1 MSDSID
7 QVFISAKQWL
17 LSFLAGAP
25 DWLMQIASSLINI
38 AALLG
43 VFLTLF
49 ALMSVLERKILG
61 RIQNRYGPNRVGP
74 FGLFQPVADGIKML
88 IKEDIVPV
96 RADKIV
102 HFLAP
107 IMIAA
112 TAILALGVIPY
123 GRNMTPFA
131 IDGGILFFFAVG
143 STTELAVFMAGWGSN
158 NKFSMLGAMRAIAQ
172 MVSYELP
179 LIITTLPVVMVV
191 GALSP
196 DAIVAAQNGYTFG
209 FVPHWFVTTPWGAA
223 AFLLFFVS
231 GLVESN
237 RTPFD
242 VPEGESEI
250 VAGHMTEYSGFKYAT
265 FFMAEYF
272 GMFAISGLAVT
283 LFLGGWQAPIAGLQ
297 FIPSYLWFFAKL
309 GVLLFTFIWIRG
321 TLPRSRVDQVMAFA
335 WKFMLPM
342 AFTCVVAAAV
352 WHYQGRGLAGWLWS
366 LAVVAIVYF
375 GLSWFLDTGKKFCHP
390 HLSLRRMNSAAF
402 LIIAIVTLAGA
413 LAAAT
418 LPKLIHAA
426 LCLVVAFVGLAA
438 FFFLLG
444 AEFVGLVQVFVYIG
458 AVAVLIVF
466 TILLTRRDLDK
477 PDKFNWGGVVVAIA
491 VFGGLLWAILQTPS
505 VAIAA
510 AQIPPL
516 TVKQIGEVL
525 MTNYIWPLQ
534 CVGLLLT
541 AALIGAL
548 VLVME
553 EKGR

>member
-1 MSDSID
+1 MTGSSVD
-7 QVFISAKQWL
+7 QAFISLKHWL
-17 LSFLAGAP
+17 LSFVSSAP
-25 DWLMQIASSLINI
+25 DWAQAIVSSLINI
-38 AALLG
+38 SAVLG

-49 ALMSVLERKILG
+49 ALISVLERKILG

-74 FGLFQPVADGIKML
+74 FGLFQPVADGIKLL
-88 IKEDIVPV
+88 IKEDIVPA

-107 IMIAA
+107 ILIAA

-179 LIITTLPVVMVV
+179 LIITTLPIVMVV

-196 DAIVAAQNGYTFG
+196 DAIVAAQSNYSFG

-223 AFLLFFVS
+223 AFVLFFVS

-283 LFLGGWQAPIAGLQ
+283 LFLGGWHAPIAGLQ
-297 FIPSYLWFFAKL
+297 FIPSYVWFFATL
-309 GVLLFTFIWIRG
+309 SALLFVYIWLRG
-321 TLPRSRVDQVMAFA
+321 TLPRTRVDQIMNFA

-342 AFTCVVAAAV
+342 AFTCIVAAAV
-352 WHYQGRGLAGWLWS
+352 WHYQGRGLTAWLWS
-366 LAVVAIVYF
+366 LGVI
-375 GLSWFLDTGKKFCHP
+375 
-390 HLSLRRMNSAAF
+390 
-402 LIIAIVTLAGA
+402 
-413 LAAAT
+413 
-418 LPKLIHAA
+418 
-426 LCLVVAFVGLAA
+426 
-438 FFFLLG
+438 
-444 AEFVGLVQVFVYIG
+444 
-458 AVAVLIVF
+458 
-466 TILLTRRDLDK
+466 
-477 PDKFNWGGVVVAIA
+477 VVVY
-491 VFGGLLWAILQTPS
+491 V
-505 VAIAA
+505 
-510 AQIPPL
+510 
-516 TVKQIGEVL
+516 VL
-525 MTNYIWPLQ
+525 SR
-534 CVGLLLT
+534 
-541 AALIGAL
+541 LIDTRKRFATRTYRFA
-548 VLVME
+548 E
-553 EKGR
+553 

>member
-1 MSDSID
+1 MSNSLD
-7 QVFISAKQWL
+7 QIFISAKQWL

-25 DWLMQIASSLINI
+25 DPIIQIASSLINI
-38 AALLG
+38 AAVLG

-49 ALMSVLERKILG
+49 ALISVLERKILG
-61 RIQNRYGPNRVGP
+61 RMQNRYGPNRVGP

-88 IKEDIVPV
+88 IKEDIVPK

-102 HFLAP
+102 HFIAP

-172 MVSYELP
+172 MISYELP

-191 GALSP
+191 GSLSP
-196 DAIVAAQNGYTFG
+196 DAIVAAQSKF
-209 FVPHWFVTTPWGAA
+209 WFVLTPWGAA
-223 AFLLFFVS
+223 AFILFFVS

-272 GMFAISGLAVT
+272 GMFAISGLGVT
-283 LFLGGWQAPIAGLQ
+283 LFLGGWQAPFAWLQ
-297 FIPSYLWFFAKL
+297 FIPSYVWFFVKL
-309 GVLLFTFIWIRG
+309 SILLFVYIWVRG
-321 TLPRSRVDQVMAFA
+321 TLPRTRIDQIMGFA

-366 LAVVAIVYF
+366 LAVIAIVYV
-375 GLSWFLDTGKKFCHP
+375 GLSRLLDTGKRFAP
-390 HLSLRRMNSAAF
+390 RTYRF
-402 LIIAIVTLAGA
+402 
-413 LAAAT
+413 
-418 LPKLIHAA
+418 
-426 LCLVVAFVGLAA
+426 
-438 FFFLLG
+438 
-444 AEFVGLVQVFVYIG
+444 AE
-458 AVAVLIVF
+458 
-466 TILLTRRDLDK
+466 
-477 PDKFNWGGVVVAIA
+477 
-491 VFGGLLWAILQTPS
+491 
-505 VAIAA
+505 
-510 AQIPPL
+510 
-516 TVKQIGEVL
+516 
-525 MTNYIWPLQ
+525 
-534 CVGLLLT
+534 
-541 AALIGAL
+541 
-548 VLVME
+548 
-553 EKGR
+553 